1 MKTKISFLLALFIG
15 VIACTSEDDNT
26 AGGAVTE
33 ENSIAQTWVPEVAV
47 DSMEYQSEPT
57 TSDSSRFDL
66 VWYEIKFTTQSKF
79 IYEYYG
85 KNADACVI
93 QLFEK
98 ENGLRFTLSS
108 DYSLLKYTQLLNLI
122 SNVSISEERFDVFY
136 GYKGLTSKSNDSTQF
151 ATHCSGQNAQ
161 LEIIKSVEHEL
172 HLNCISAVDTLITAH
187 NYLYNNA
194 DSLKVYCENM
204 EVNH

>member
-1 MKTKISFLLALFIG
+1 MKKFSLLLALFTGI
-15 VIACTSEDDNT
+15 IACTSENNNT
-26 AGGAVTE
+26 AGGSVAE
-33 ENSIAQTWVPEVAV
+33 ENSVAQTWIPEIAV
-47 DSMEYQSEPT
+47 DSVKHQW
-57 TSDSSRFDL
+57 DSATLDPSPAD
-66 VWYEIKFTTQSKF
+66 WCWHEIIFTTQSKF

-122 SNVSISEERFDVFY
+122 SNVPISEERFDIFY
-136 GYKGLTSKSNDSTQF
+136 GYKGLASKSKDSTQF

-187 NYLYNNA
+187 DYLYNKA
-194 DSLKVYCENM
+194 DSLKVYCESM
-204 EVNH
+204 KVNH